1 MKNKFTI
8 LGCGS
13 SLGSPW
19 ITNYWGNCEK
29 KNKKNLRTRCCAHFQ
44 YKNISTL
51 IDTSPDL
58 KLQFKDNKITD
69 VDAVIYT
76 HEHADQTSGIFELRP
91 FFWKNKKKI
100 DVYASKKTIRE
111 LKFRY
116 DYCFKEK
123 QGYVP
128 ILKEHII
135 KNSFII
141 KKGSNK
147 IKIKSFEIQHGLIKA
162 TAYIINKTAYLS
174 DCSFIPTK
182 SRKFLYN
189 LDYLIIDCLRV
200 KFHPG
205 HFNLETA
212 LSLSKE
218 FNAKKTILTNLH
230 IDFDYEKLKE
240 KLPPNVVPAF
250 DGMSFNF

>member
-1 MKNKFTI
+1 LINKFTI

-19 ITNYWGNCEK
+19 ITNYWGNSDK

-58 KLQFKDNKITD
+58 KTQFLNNKINN

-100 DVYASKKTIRE
+100 NIYASKKTIKD
-111 LKFRY
+111 LKIKY
-116 DYCFKEK
+116 DFCFKK
-123 QGYVP
+123 KDGYIP
-128 ILKEHII
+128 ILKEHAI
-135 KNSFII
+135 KDTFTIR
-141 KKGSNK
+141 KGADK
-147 IKIKSFEIQHGLIKA
+147 IKINSFEVQHGMIKA
-162 TAYIINKTAYLS
+162 TAYVLKKIAYLS
-174 DCSFIPTK
+174 DCSFIPKK

-189 LDYLIIDCLRV
+189 LDYLIIDCLKV

-205 HFNLETA
+205 HFNLKTA
-212 LSLSKE
+212 LSVAKE
-218 FNAKKTILTNLH
+218 FKAKKTILTNLH
-230 IDFDYEKLKE
+230 VDFDYTKLKK
-240 KLPPNVVPAF
+240 KLPSNVVPAF
-250 DGMSFNF
+250 DGMNFNF

>member
-1 MKNKFTI
+1 MINKFTI

-19 ITNYWGNCEK
+19 ITNYWGNSDK

-58 KLQFKDNKITD
+58 KTQFLNNKINN

-100 DVYASKKTIRE
+100 NIYASKKTIKD
-111 LKFRY
+111 LKIKY
-116 DYCFKEK
+116 DFCFKK
-123 QGYVP
+123 KDGYIP
-128 ILKEHII
+128 ILKEHAI
-135 KNSFII
+135 KDTFTIS
-141 KKGSNK
+141 KGANK
-147 IKIKSFEIQHGLIKA
+147 IKINSFEVQHGMIKA
-162 TAYIINKTAYLS
+162 TAYVLKKIAYLS
-174 DCSFIPTK
+174 DCSFIPKK

-189 LDYLIIDCLRV
+189 LDYLIIDCLKV

-205 HFNLETA
+205 HFNLKTA
-212 LSLSKE
+212 LSVAKE
-218 FNAKKTILTNLH
+218 FKAKKTILTNLH
-230 IDFDYEKLKE
+230 VDFDYTKLKK
-240 KLPPNVVPAF
+240 KLPSNVVPAF

>member
-19 ITNYWGNCEK
+19 ITNYWGNCNK

-44 YKNISTL
+44 YKNISIL

-58 KLQFKDNKITD
+58 KAQFKRNNITN
-69 VDAVIYT
+69 VDAVMYT

-100 DVYASKKTIRE
+100 NIYGSKKTIEE
-111 LKFRY
+111 LKKKY
-116 DYCFKEK
+116 DFCFKVK

-128 ILKEHII
+128 IAKDHVI
-135 KNSFII
+135 KNNFLI
-141 KKGSNK
+141 KKGVNK
-147 IKIKSFEIQHGLIKA
+147 IKINSFEVQHGLIKA
-162 TAYIINKTAYLS
+162 TAYVFNKIAYLS
-174 DCSFIPTK
+174 DCSHIPSK
-182 SRKFLYN
+182 SKLFLYN

-205 HFNLETA
+205 HFNLEAA
-212 LSLSKE
+212 LSLAKE
-218 FNAKKTILTNLH
+218 CRAKKTILTNLH
-230 IDFDYEKLKE
+230 VEFDYEKLK
-240 KLPPNVVPAF
+240 KILPQNITPAY

>member
-19 ITNYWGNCEK
+19 ITNYWGYCDK

-44 YKNISTL
+44 YKNISVL

-58 KLQFKDNKITD
+58 KTQFQQNKINN
-69 VDAVIYT
+69 VDAVLYT

-100 DVYASKKTIRE
+100 EIYASNKTIQE
-111 LKFRY
+111 LKKKY
-116 DYCFKEK
+116 DFCFKSK

-128 ILKEHII
+128 IAKANIVKQCFNLKK
-135 KNSFII
+135 KN
-141 KKGSNK
+141 NK
-147 IKIKSFEIQHGLIKA
+147 IKISTFEVQHGLIKA
-162 TAYIINKTAYLS
+162 NGYILNKTAYLS
-174 DCSFIPTK
+174 DCSYVPLQSKIGLYGLDTLVVDCFRYI
-182 SRKFLYN
+182 KF
-189 LDYLIIDCLRV
+189 
-200 KFHPG
+200 KA
-205 HFNLETA
+205 HFNFDEAIA
-212 LSLSKE
+212 LAQELKP
-218 FNAKKTILTNLH
+218 KKTILTNLH
-230 IDFDYEKLKE
+230 VDMDYQTLKK
-240 KLPPNVVPAF
+240 KLPSNIVPAF

>member
-1 MKNKFTI
+1 MINKFTI
-8 LGCGS
+8 LGCGR

-19 ITNYWGNCEK
+19 ITNYWGKSDK

-58 KLQFKDNKITD
+58 KTQFLNNKINN

-100 DVYASKKTIRE
+100 NIYASKKTIKD
-111 LKFRY
+111 LKIKY
-116 DYCFKEK
+116 DFCFKK
-123 QGYVP
+123 KDGYIP
-128 ILKEHII
+128 ILKEHAI
-135 KNSFII
+135 KDTFTIR
-141 KKGSNK
+141 KGADK
-147 IKIKSFEIQHGLIKA
+147 IKINSFEVQHGMIKA
-162 TAYIINKTAYLS
+162 TAYVLKKIAYLS
-174 DCSFIPTK
+174 DCSFIPKK

-189 LDYLIIDCLRV
+189 LDYLIIDCLKV

-205 HFNLETA
+205 HFNLKTA
-212 LSLSKE
+212 LSVAKE
-218 FNAKKTILTNLH
+218 FKAKKTILTNLH
-230 IDFDYEKLKE
+230 VDFDYTKLKK
-240 KLPPNVVPAF
+240 KLPSNVVPAF
-250 DGMSFNF
+250 DGMNFNF

>member
-19 ITNYWGNCEK
+19 ITNYWGNVNK

-58 KLQFKDNKITD
+58 KAQFLDNKINN

-100 DVYASKKTIRE
+100 NVYASKKTMKD
-111 LKFRY
+111 LKIKY
-116 DYCFKEK
+116 DFCFKAK
-123 QGYVP
+123 NGYIP
-128 ILKEHII
+128 ILKDHTINSSFTII
-135 KNSFII
+135 KGF
-141 KKGSNK
+141 NK
-147 IKIKSFEIQHGLIKA
+147 IKIKSFEVQHGLIKA
-162 TAYIINKTAYLS
+162 TAFIFKNIAYLS
-174 DCSFIPTK
+174 DCSFIPLK

-212 LSLSKE
+212 ILLSKE
-218 FNAKKTILTNLH
+218 FKAKKTILTNLH
-230 IDFDYEKLKE
+230 VDLDYNKLKK
-240 KLPPNVVPAF
+240 KLPTNIVPAF

>member
-19 ITNYWGNCEK
+19 ITNYWGNCNK

-58 KLQFKDNKITD
+58 KAQFKHSNITS

-100 DVYASKKTIRE
+100 NIYGSKKTITE
-111 LKFRY
+111 LKKKY
-116 DYCFKEK
+116 DFCFVAK
-123 QGYVP
+123 QGYQP
-128 ILKEHII
+128 IAKDHII
-135 KNSFII
+135 KNNFLI
-141 KKGSNK
+141 KKGNNK
-147 IKIKSFEIQHGLIKA
+147 IKINSFEVQHGLIKA
-162 TAYIINKTAYLS
+162 TAYVFNKIAYLS
-174 DCSFIPTK
+174 DCSHIPTK
-182 SRKFLYN
+182 SKFFLHN

-200 KFHPG
+200 KLHPG
-205 HFNLETA
+205 HFNLDTA

-218 FNAKKTILTNLH
+218 LNPKKTILTNLH
-230 IDFDYEKLKE
+230 VDFDYDKLKK
-240 KLPPNVVPAF
+240 KLPANVTPAF

>member
-19 ITNYWGNCEK
+19 ITNYWGNCNK
-29 KNKKNLRTRCCAHFQ
+29 KNKRNLRTRCCAHFQ

-58 KLQFKDNKITD
+58 KAQFKHSNITK

-76 HEHADQTSGIFELRP
+76 HEHADQVSGIFELRP

-100 DVYASKKTIRE
+100 DIYASKKTIKDLRI
-111 LKFRY
+111 KY
-116 DYCFKEK
+116 DFCFKPK
-123 QGYVP
+123 DGYVP
-128 ILKEHII
+128 ILKDHTI
-135 KNSFII
+135 KDFFTIN
-141 KKGSNK
+141 KGVNK
-147 IKIKSFEIQHGLIKA
+147 IKINSFEVQHGLIKA
-162 TAYIINKTAYLS
+162 TAYVLKNIAYLS
-174 DCSFIPTK
+174 DCSFIPKK

-212 LSLSKE
+212 LSLAKE
-218 FNAKKTILTNLH
+218 FKPKKTILTNLH
-230 IDFDYEKLKE
+230 VDFDYNKLKK
-240 KLPPNVVPAF
+240 KLPLNVIPAF